1 MKIGQVFRGARSLRR
16 SPALLLLLLGAQC
29 IAEDFAD
36 NRFTDGIYFSAIWE
50 SEHNIFVPFVT
61 GSYWRQNWLVCWDI
75 GSLKEGQRNVPTQA
89 LFLDTL
95 HSPLYLSSDFR
106 ASESRNLI
114 LREDIDNHRLA
125 LYEIGNRRPVKVIKT
140 LDVGDP
146 QRNHPWFTR
155 SEKYFFLQNPAATI
169 YSVTNLAVFKALKPT
184 KNLDAFNRIHLQELE
199 TLTDDLKYLIK
210 SICENWDDT
219 GLSYYDQASCYNLE
233 TEELQTI
240 TIHNGTNHTEI
251 VGAESIEGRP
261 VFLALWQ
268 PERATSGGAVSGF
281 KRLGVF
287 DNHSALIAEVPI
299 PLMSVSGFS
308 RTAVWDYAHSRIF
321 LYDEKTLS
329 EFDYAKHTVK
339 RFPLS
344 RGRLT
349 VP

>member
-1 MKIGQVFRGARSLRR
+1 MKIGQVFRGAPSLRR
-16 SPALLLLLLGAQC
+16 SPTLLLLLLGAQC

-50 SEHNIFVPFVT
+50 SEHNIFVPFVA

-125 LYEIGNRRPVKVIKT
+125 LYEIGKRRRAKVIKT

-146 QRNHPWFTR
+146 WRNPPWFTR
-155 SEKYFFLQNPAATI
+155 SENYFFLQNPTATI
-169 YSVTNLAVFKALKPT
+169 YTVSNLEVFKAVKPT
-184 KNLDAFNRIHLQELE
+184 KNLDVFLKIHLQELE

-210 SICENWDDT
+210 STCVHWDDT

-233 TEELQTI
+233 TEQLQTI

-251 VGAESIEGRP
+251 LGAESSGGRP

-268 PERATSGGAVSGF
+268 RERATSGAAAYVF
-281 KRLGVF
+281 KHLGVF
-287 DNHSALIAEVPI
+287 DNQSSLIAEAPI
-299 PLMSVSGFS
+299 PLMSDFS

-344 RGRLT
+344 HGSLT